1 VGSQSQQGEAVMKR
15 RSVWKNLAN
24 GKTVRRHTIPPDQQW
39 TWWTME
45 MMRSP
50 AYRALSVSAHRVI
63 GRIRIEL
70 ADHGGQDNG
79 HLPVT
84 HRDFH
89 EYGMA
94 WNSIAPGIR
103 EAEALGFIHI
113 TEHGIASAGEF
124 RKTTMFAL
132 THLPVGEAAATND
145 WAKISS
151 MEEVEIIATA
161 ARKEPAQHCR
171 LTRRSRSAKNVFP
184 LQKVERSH
192 SRK

>member
-1 VGSQSQQGEAVMKR
+1 MKPR
-15 RSVWKNLAN
+15 GVWKNLAT
-24 GKTVRRHTIPPDQQW
+24 GETVRRHTIPPDQQW
-39 TWWTME
+39 TWWTIE
-45 MMRSP
+45 MIRSP

-84 HRDFH
+84 HRDVH

-103 EAEALGFIHI
+103 EAEALGFIRI

-124 RKTTMFAL
+124 RKASVFAL
-132 THLPVGEAAATND
+132 THLPVGVAAATND
-145 WAKISS
+145 WAKIGS
-151 MEEVEIIATA
+151 MEQAEAIAAA
-161 ARKEPAQHCR
+161 ARKEPARHSR
-171 LTRRSRSAKNVFP
+171 IAPRRKHFSTLESRAEP
-184 LQKVERSH
+184 LSKEERQRPEFH